1 MSNSSTTTRPK
12 VTIDG
17 NEAAAYIAH
26 QSNEVIAIYPI
37 TPSSNMGEWADQW
50 SAEQK
55 TNIWGTVPTVIEMQS
70 EGGAAGAFH
79 GALQAGSLSTTFT
92 ASQGLLLMIPN
103 MYKIAG
109 ELTSTVFH
117 VAARA
122 LAAQALSIFGD
133 HSDVMG
139 ARSTGFGM
147 LSSNSVQEVM
157 DMALI
162 AQAATLES
170 RLPFMHF
177 FDGFR
182 TSHEVAKVEQLSA
195 ADIRAMID
203 ENLVFAH
210 RARALSPDRPV
221 IRGTAQNPD
230 VYFQAREACNPY
242 YLAAP
247 TIVQNAMDKFAELA
261 GRQYRLFDYFGAP
274 DAERLIIM
282 MGSGAEVAHETVEA
296 MLAAGEKV
304 GLLKVR
310 LFRPFSIEAFVAA
323 IPETVKSIAVLDR
336 TKEPGATGEPL
347 YCDVITAFAE
357 TGIARKVIGGRYG
370 SRPRNSPR
378 PWSRPSST
386 NSSSP
391 PQESLHHRHQ
401 GRRHPHQPGLT
412 TPTLHRSRPAPC
424 ALSSTDSARMAPSA
438 PTRTPSRSSAK
449 KPTTTPRA
457 TSFTIP
463 RSPAPSPLPTCAL
476 ATNRSAPATSS
487 PRRISSPAT
496 SSPSWNASTC

>member
-1 MSNSSTTTRPK
+1 MGLIIRFKQANPNTIKGGEELTSSSTATRPK
-12 VTIDG
+12 VLIDG
-17 NEAAAYIAH
+17 NEAAAYVAH
-26 QSNEVIAIYPI
+26 QTNEVIAIYPI

-70 EGGAAGAFH
+70 EGDAAGACH
-79 GALQAGSLSTTFT
+79 GALQAGSLCTTFT

-109 ELTSTVFH
+109 ELTSTFFH
-117 VAARA
+117 IAART
-122 LAAQALSIFGD
+122 LAAHALSIFGD
-133 HSDVMG
+133 HSDVMS

-147 LSSNSVQEVM
+147 LASNSVQEVM

-162 AQAATLES
+162 AQAATLEA

-195 ADIRAMID
+195 DDIRAMID
-203 ENLVFAH
+203 EKLVFAH
-210 RARALSPDRPV
+210 RSRALSPERPV

-230 VYFQAREACNPY
+230 FYFQAREACNSF
-242 YLAAP
+242 YLATP
-247 TIVQNAMDKFAELA
+247 TIVQNAMDKFATVA
-261 GRQYRLFDYFGAP
+261 GRQYHLFDYFGAP
-274 DAERLIIM
+274 DAERLIII

-310 LFRPFSIEAFVAA
+310 LFRPFSMEAFVAA
-323 IPETVKSIAVLDR
+323 IPESVKSVAVLAR

-357 TGIARKVIGGRYG
+357 MGVAKKVIGGRYG
-370 SRPRNSPR
+370 
-378 PWSRPSST
+378 
-386 NSSSP
+386 
-391 PQESLHHRHQ
+391 
-401 GRRHPHQPGLT
+401 
-412 TPTLHRSRPAPC
+412 
-424 ALSSTDSARMAPSA
+424 LSSKEF
-438 PTRTPSRSSAK
+438 TPAMVK
-449 KPTTTPRA
+449 GVYDELTKTNPKTP
-457 TSFTIP
+457 FTIGINDDVTHTSLDYDP
-463 RSPAPSPLPTCAL
+463 DYSTEAPGTVRAL
-476 ATNRSAPATSS
+476 FYGLGADGT
-487 PRRISSPAT
+487 
-496 SSPSWNASTC
+496 